1 MALKDKAIFGFGL
14 HWVRFFALNDDNT
27 TPTPTN
33 IIGGVG
39 PFDMS
44 EASDI
49 TAVPFT
55 IKIDGDTAIDLTA
68 DLSVAVTPATEAPV
82 QTAVTVAEVVAAM
95 TVSFAAEE
103 PAVATPI
110 ASEDE
115 TSGRLKL
122 NDATEG
128 AIALQVYGE
137 LAELS
142 RIGQGFGIKYLTSD
156 TIRTMTE
163 TANRKAGETIAT
175 TDAWGVDTTVV
186 TDGYY
191 KGFSAPIVDT
201 AEDWEMFAL
210 CEGLHLNASGGMSS
224 PTSET
229 IRPMIGANAFYGKY
243 LQGENRET
251 ELVGYREIDYK
262 FCKGMGGDK
271 THERGFSDSTYTLEG
286 TTHRDAVT
294 KIVQPAWDKIELTVA
309 EFAALLIESI

>member
-14 HWVRFFALNDDNT
+14 HYVRMFALNDDNT

-44 EASDI
+44 DATI
-49 TAVPFT
+49 AAVPIT
-55 IKIDGDTAIDLTA
+55 IKIDGEAAVVVEVDLTDA
-68 DLSVAVTPATEAPV
+68 VAPGAVTAAEIVTAVTTAFAAETPAVAVT
-82 QTAVTVAEVVAAM
+82 
-95 TVSFAAEE
+95 
-103 PAVATPI
+103 
-110 ASEDE
+110 ASVDE
-115 TSGRLKL
+115 TSNRLKFVA
-122 NDATEG
+122 DGEG
-128 AIALQVYGE
+128 VIALQVYGE

-142 RIGQGFGIKYLTSD
+142 MIGQGFGIKYLVSD

-262 FCKGMGGDK
+262 YCKGMGGDK
-271 THERGFSDSTYTLEG
+271 THERGFSDSAYTLEG

-309 EFAALLIESI
+309 QFNALLIESI

>member
-14 HWVRFFALNDDNT
+14 HYVRMFALNDDNT

-44 EASDI
+44 DATI
-49 TAVPFT
+49 AAVPIT
-55 IKIDGDTAIDLTA
+55 IKIDDASAIEIEVDLTA
-68 DLSVAVTPATEAPV
+68 AVAPGAVTAAEIV
-82 QTAVTVAEVVAAM
+82 TAVTTA
-95 TVSFAAEE
+95 FAAET
-103 PAVATPI
+103 PAVDVT
-110 ASEDE
+110 ASVDG
-115 TSGRLKL
+115 TSNRIKFVADTAGV
-122 NDATEG
+122 
-128 AIALQVYGE
+128 IALQVYGD
-137 LAELS
+137 LAEYS
-142 RIGQGFGIKYLTSD
+142 MIGQGFGIKYLTSD

-262 FCKGMGGDK
+262 YCKGMGGDK

-309 EFAALLIESI
+309 QFNALLIESI

>member
-1 MALKDKAIFGFGL
+1 
-14 HWVRFFALNDDNT
+14 V
-27 TPTPTN
+27 
-33 IIGGVG
+33 
-39 PFDMS
+39 
-44 EASDI
+44 
-49 TAVPFT
+49 
-55 IKIDGDTAIDLTA
+55 
-68 DLSVAVTPATEAPV
+68 
-82 QTAVTVAEVVAAM
+82 
-95 TVSFAAEE
+95 
-103 PAVATPI
+103 
-110 ASEDE
+110 
-115 TSGRLKL
+115 
-122 NDATEG
+122 
-128 AIALQVYGE
+128 IALQVYGD
-137 LAELS
+137 LAEYS
-142 RIGQGFGIKYLTSD
+142 MIGQGFGIKYLTSD

-262 FCKGMGGDK
+262 YCKGMGGDK

-309 EFAALLIESI
+309 QFNALLIESI

>member
-14 HWVRFFALNDDNT
+14 HYVRMFALNDDNT

-44 EASDI
+44 AATI
-49 TAVPFT
+49 AAVPIT
-55 IKIDGDTAIDLTA
+55 IKIDGADAVEVEV
-68 DLSVAVTPATEAPV
+68 DLSTAAEPGAVTAAEV
-82 QTAVTVAEVVAAM
+82 VTAVTTAFSAEV
-95 TVSFAAEE
+95 
-103 PAVATPI
+103 PAVEIT
-110 ASEDE
+110 ASVDE
-115 TSGRLKL
+115 TTSRLKFVA
-122 NDATEG
+122 DG
-128 AIALQVYGE
+128 AGVIALQVYGE

-243 LQGENRET
+243 LQGENREN